1 MLSADKLWAG
11 PSQLGGAPWDGREYG
26 IMEDFSENWNV
37 QSETNTM
44 NKREFDGREGILPQ
58 SPTGF
63 DHDTLIN
70 QNKLLPQ
77 ARTGLDVTWD
87 GNSNAW
93 SAALGAM
100 GGAGTVLVIAAL
112 LFLFKRPKKQ
122 EIPVLAPMDIGQNV
136 SIILLFTFYLR
147 TSLC

>member
-1 MLSADKLWAG
+1 MDKLWAG
-11 PSQLGGAPWDGREYG
+11 PSQFGGAPWDG
-26 IMEDFSENWNV
+26 IMEDFRENWDV
-37 QSETNTM
+37 QSEKNTM
-44 NKREFDGREGILPQ
+44 NKREFSGREGILPQ
-58 SPTGF
+58 SPTEF

-70 QNKLLPQ
+70 QNKLLPE
-77 ARTGLDVTWD
+77 ARTGLDVTWE

-122 EIPVLAPMDIGQNV
+122 EMPVLAPMDIGQNSTSV
-136 SIILLFTFYLR
+136 VKCELVDFTCPSR
-147 TSLC
+147 TS